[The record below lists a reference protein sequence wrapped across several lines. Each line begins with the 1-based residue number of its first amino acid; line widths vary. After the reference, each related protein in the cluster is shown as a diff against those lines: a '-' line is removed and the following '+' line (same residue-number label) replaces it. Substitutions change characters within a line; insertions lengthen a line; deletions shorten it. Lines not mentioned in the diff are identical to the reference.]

1 MRDDTNHRSESGSVL
16 SADSWLEDHFEA
28 CVEPYAA
35 MVDAAALPSGGRV
48 LDLGCGTGT
57 FVALLREAVGPVA
70 EIVAVDLDVA
80 NVSQIGRHDASTDAV
95 VGSALQLPFADGT
108 FDAVWSANLTQYF
121 DDADLEVLLAEVAR
135 VARPGAPI
143 AVKDVDMSAL
153 RIFPGDAF
161 LGPHLAEA
169 CAVTPPVS
177 SESVG
182 SIRGRALRG
191 WLQRAGLEETW
202 QRTFAIEYL
211 GPLEGSALRLWAA
224 WLPYLARLASEKG
237 VSEADLV
244 TWETVV
250 DPAAA
255 AAFVQ
260 RDEFYGCEVQVL
272 AVGRKPNAPRRD

>member
-1 MRDDTNHRSESGSVL
+1 
-16 SADSWLEDHFEA
+16 
-28 CVEPYAA
+28 
-35 MVDAAALPSGGRV
+35 MVGAAALPSGGRV

-57 FVALLREAVGPVA
+57 FAALLRDAVGSTT
-70 EIVAVDLDVA
+70 EIVAIDLDVA
-80 NVSQIGRHDASTDAV
+80 NVRQVAKHDASAEAV
-95 VGSALQLPFADGT
+95 AGSALQLPFAGET

-121 DDADLEVLLAEVAR
+121 DDTDLEVLLAEAVR
-135 VARPGAPI
+135 VARPGATI
-143 AVKDVDMSAL
+143 AIKDVDMSAL
-153 RIFPGDAF
+153 RIFPGNAF

-202 QRTFAIEYL
+202 QRTFPIEYL

-237 VSEADLV
+237 VPEADLL
-244 TWETVV
+244 TWRAVA
-250 DPAAA
+250 DPEAA

-272 AVGRKPNAPRRD
+272 AVGRKPSAPIRD